1 MSYFWQP
8 NIVPRPTK
16 STWTHA
22 WLGIN
27 RSLRQPGASSRISS
41 RFIVVIGNLKSLVT
55 SINAENWS
63 GLVTLRS
70 SGLTVQ
76 DLLSKHVCRSNSQP
90 PPSQHQ
96 CNLRV
101 RNCLTLPHRSTLEYT
116 LHTYSGVQVAITR
129 RGVCLARNNTV
140 RAALHPSVCL
150 LVVPI
155 MGAHCPLVTI
165 GAPADTHS
173 APITIV
179 TGVDTHCLCQPSI
192 QPHLAYE

>member
-22 WLGIN
+22 WFGIN

-55 SINAENWS
+55 SVNAENWS

-76 DLLSKHVCRSNSQP
+76 DLLSKHVCLSNSQP
-90 PPSQHQ
+90 PPSHHQ

-101 RNCLTLPHRSTLEYT
+101 RNCLTLPHTSTLEYT
-116 LHTYSGVQVAITR
+116 LHTYSGVQV
-129 RGVCLARNNTV
+129 RNNSPRRVLGTQQHCESCPASLRV
-140 RAALHPSVCL
+140 SSS
-150 LVVPI
+150 
-155 MGAHCPLVTI
+155 GAHHGCPWVPM
-165 GAPADTHS
+165 GAPA
-173 APITIV
+173 
-179 TGVDTHCLCQPSI
+179 
-192 QPHLAYE
+192 

>member
-1 MSYFWQP
+1 MLLFFCICVSYFWQP

-76 DLLSKHVCRSNSQP
+76 DLLSKHVCLSNSHP
-90 PPSQHQ
+90 PAS
-96 CNLRV
+96 
-101 RNCLTLPHRSTLEYT
+101 LPPVQSSRPQLSYSASHKYYRIHITHLLWCTST
-116 LHTYSGVQVAITR
+116 Q
-129 RGVCLARNNTV
+129 
-140 RAALHPSVCL
+140 
-150 LVVPI
+150 
-155 MGAHCPLVTI
+155 
-165 GAPADTHS
+165 
-173 APITIV
+173 
-179 TGVDTHCLCQPSI
+179 
-192 QPHLAYE
+192 